1 VTLRRRPTTGSIG
14 ELGVKELANCHGQRF
29 EPTNDSIA
37 PLPTIA
43 GTIVL
48 LGWLKILEE
57 LGLSLPIAFFVS
69 GVLDFIVTYW
79 IPPRPRASFP
89 RYALLAVLT
98 WLGFVLA
105 FWSIP
110 AVLRRLMPVELAY
123 AIPAFFYTICFY
135 GIPIFLWGKRW
146 RRKRTELEIS
156 FVHWVIGCAV
166 FSLIVGGV
174 VMILKVV
181 GRHN

>member
-1 VTLRRRPTTGSIG
+1 MTLRRRPTTGSIG

-69 GVLDFIVTYW
+69 GVLDFTVTY
-79 IPPRPRASFP
+79 
-89 RYALLAVLT
+89 
-98 WLGFVLA
+98 
-105 FWSIP
+105 
-110 AVLRRLMPVELAY
+110 
-123 AIPAFFYTICFY
+123 
-135 GIPIFLWGKRW
+135 
-146 RRKRTELEIS
+146 
-156 FVHWVIGCAV
+156 WVIGCAV